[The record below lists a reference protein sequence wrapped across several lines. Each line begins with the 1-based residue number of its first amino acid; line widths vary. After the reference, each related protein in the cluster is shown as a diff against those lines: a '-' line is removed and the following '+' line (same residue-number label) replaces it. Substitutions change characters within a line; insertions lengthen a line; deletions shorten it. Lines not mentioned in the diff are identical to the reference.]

1 MLLWSIAVP
10 VREFAKNFLYPRT
23 GGIQKNH
30 YLGAMNDL
38 PQQILKGS
46 LSTIILKLLS
56 ENEAMYG
63 YEICQ
68 RVKEITAGQM
78 RVTEGALYPAL
89 HKLEGEGILRTHTQ
103 VVEGRTRKYY
113 AIVPDQHGQAVSRLA
128 QMQVFLEQLQQVLNP
143 GANVTL
149 T

>member
-1 MLLWSIAVP
+1 MKVLIP
-10 VREFAKNFLYPRT
+10 KNQRYAKNR
-23 GGIQKNH
+23 
-30 YLGAMNDL
+30 YLSPMNDV
-38 PQQILKGS
+38 PPQILKGS
-46 LSTIILKLLS
+46 LSIIILKLLS
-56 ENEAMYG
+56 ENDAMYG

-89 HKLEGEGILRTHTQ
+89 HKLEGEGLLRTHTA

-113 AIVPDQHGQAVSRLA
+113 AIVPDQRGQAVSRLA
-128 QMQVFLEQLQQVLNP
+128 QMQAFLESLQQVLNS
-143 GANVTL
+143 GVNVTL

>member
-1 MLLWSIAVP
+1 MYTQ
-10 VREFAKNFLYPRT
+10 FL
-23 GGIQKNH
+23 GIFGSMK
-30 YLGAMNDL
+30 DL

-46 LSTIILKLLS
+46 LSAIILKLLS

-103 VVEGRTRKYY
+103 QVEGRTRKYY
-113 AIVPDQHGQAVSRLA
+113 SIVPDQHGNAVDRLA
-128 QMQVFLEQLQQVLNP
+128 QMQAFLDQLQQVLNP
-143 GANVTL
+143 QPNVRL

>member
-1 MLLWSIAVP
+1 
-10 VREFAKNFLYPRT
+10 
-23 GGIQKNH
+23 
-30 YLGAMNDL
+30 MNDL

-46 LSTIILKLLS
+46 LSAIILKLLS

-103 VVEGRTRKYY
+103 QVEGRTRKYY
-113 AIVPDQHGQAVSRLA
+113 SIVPDQHGQAVSRLA
-128 QMQVFLEQLQQVLNP
+128 QMQAFLDQLQQVLNP
-143 GANVTL
+143 QPNVRL

>member
-1 MLLWSIAVP
+1 MFWYFNQIGLRRKSIPKNRRYIKIQYLASMNEVP
-10 VREFAKNFLYPRT
+10 P
-23 GGIQKNH
+23 
-30 YLGAMNDL
+30 
-38 PQQILKGS
+38 QILKGS
-46 LSTIILKLLS
+46 LSLIILKLLS
-56 ENEAMYG
+56 ENDAMYG

-89 HKLEGEGILRTHTQ
+89 HKLEGEGLLRTHTA

-113 AIVPDQHGQAVSRLA
+113 AIVYDQRGQAVSRLA
-128 QMQVFLEQLQQVLNP
+128 QMQVFLENLQQVLNP
-143 GANVTL
+143 QPNLKL

>member
-1 MLLWSIAVP
+1 MVKAKAKKAQIAIP
-10 VREFAKNFLYPRT
+10 KNWRYAE
-23 GGIQKNH
+23 IE
-30 YLGAMNDL
+30 YLGPMNDV
-38 PQQILKGS
+38 PPQILKGS
-46 LSTIILKLLS
+46 LSIIILKLLS
-56 ENEAMYG
+56 ENDAMYG

-89 HKLEGEGILRTHTQ
+89 HKLEGEGLLRIHTA

-113 AIVPDQHGQAVSRLA
+113 AIVPDQRGRAVNRLA
-128 QMQVFLEQLQQVLNP
+128 QMQVFLENLQQVLNP
-143 GANVTL
+143 GVNVTL

>member
-1 MLLWSIAVP
+1 
-10 VREFAKNFLYPRT
+10 
-23 GGIQKNH
+23 
-30 YLGAMNDL
+30 MNDV
-38 PQQILKGS
+38 PPQILKGS

-56 ENEAMYG
+56 ENDAMYG

-78 RVTEGALYPAL
+78 RVTEDALYPAL
-89 HKLEGEGILRTHTQ
+89 HKLEGEGLLRTYTA

-113 AIVPDQHGQAVSRLA
+113 AIVPDQRGQAISRLA
-128 QMQVFLEQLQQVLNP
+128 QMQVFLENLQQVLNP
-143 GANVTL
+143 GVNVTL

>member
-1 MLLWSIAVP
+1 
-10 VREFAKNFLYPRT
+10 
-23 GGIQKNH
+23 
-30 YLGAMNDL
+30 MNDL

-46 LSTIILKLLS
+46 LSAIILKLLS

-78 RVTEGALYPAL
+78 RVTEGALYPAH

-103 VVEGRTRKYY
+103 QVEGRTRKYY
-113 AIVPDQHGQAVSRLA
+113 PIVPDQHGQAVSRLA
-128 QMQVFLEQLQQVLNP
+128 QMHAFLDQLQQVLNP
-143 GANVTL
+143 QPNVRL

>member
-1 MLLWSIAVP
+1 MHTL
-10 VREFAKNFLYPRT
+10 FL
-23 GGIQKNH
+23 GIFGSMK
-30 YLGAMNDL
+30 DL

-46 LSTIILKLLS
+46 LSAIILKLLS

-103 VVEGRTRKYY
+103 QVEGRTRKYY
-113 AIVPDQHGQAVSRLA
+113 SIVPDQHGNAVDRLA
-128 QMQVFLEQLQQVLNP
+128 QMQAFLDQLQQVLNP
-143 GANVTL
+143 QPNVRL

>member
-1 MLLWSIAVP
+1 MFLFLNKSSRRKKLIPKNRRHVKNPYLSSMNEVP
-10 VREFAKNFLYPRT
+10 P
-23 GGIQKNH
+23 
-30 YLGAMNDL
+30 
-38 PQQILKGS
+38 QILKGS
-46 LSTIILKLLS
+46 LSMIILKLLS
-56 ENEAMYG
+56 ENDAMYG

-89 HKLEGEGILRTHTQ
+89 HKLEGEGLLCTHTA

-113 AIVPDQHGQAVSRLA
+113 AIVPDQRGQAVSRLA
-128 QMQVFLEQLQQVLNP
+128 QMQLFLENLQQVLNP
-143 GANVTL
+143 GVNVTL